1 MKVSELKQFMP
12 VDVFKGAGSGNL
24 VLCQEWPSMSR
35 GEHYV
40 RIMVPMDEARDLAEA
55 ILAVVRENSA

>member
-1 MKVSELKQFMP
+1 MLQ
-12 VDVFKGAGSGNL
+12 
-24 VLCQEWPSMSR
+24 